1 MKVFTFCLVLLLQLL
16 LYPLLLPQ
24 LTTPTPSLNTTQQWN
39 NCRMHRW
46 HTQTQTPTH
55 TRSDK
60 EAESS
65 VFVPSPISCDV
76 IDLLMQKFDFSLI
89 SHFLRQMKNRTKQCK
104 KRCNQMAHA
113 YSKHWVTKNPLNWQ
127 QKHTAEKALHW
138 RVARV
143 YGYVSVLRLAYIY
156 LKASSAS
163 ASSSSS
169 KFSANLKSNNG
180 LISVKS
186 GKFSN
191 LVSGNSSTPLRVLHA
206 YLRRLHSE
214 RATIPLYWFSF
225 IFHRIS
231 SYFSQCVDFIY
242 VHTAHSIHAPFVSHS
257 LPLSFTHISHTM
269 YTCSCSISIVSLR
282 FTTSSFIH
290 SLYFSRARCDFNLLL
305 PHIVYTKHWYQRV
318 CAPVLRSHT
327 ITRSVANMLFARVYG
342 YVTFCLATKLSNLIL
357 LNGVQFVCLPFSLR
371 WQWYEQR
378 EHLTFEKREEQSSSC
393 SNKHT
398 LTHIVGG
405 RESER
410 KKNGR
415 TKDYRIRSNKVNFH
429 SRAYTSTITLTLCV
443 CECAKN
449 IVDLFLLYIYIC
461 VYNANES
468 MYAVIYIDNGDVI
481 QLWCKKK
488 NVAWKPNTNEWLE
501 TQSSRSQRIR
511 WLFFLSPHCTRQ
523 PAHILV

>member
-1 MKVFTFCLVLLLQLL
+1 
-16 LYPLLLPQ
+16 
-24 LTTPTPSLNTTQQWN
+24 
-39 NCRMHRW
+39 
-46 HTQTQTPTH
+46 
-55 TRSDK
+55 
-60 EAESS
+60 
-65 VFVPSPISCDV
+65 
-76 IDLLMQKFDFSLI
+76 
-89 SHFLRQMKNRTKQCK
+89 
-104 KRCNQMAHA
+104 
-113 YSKHWVTKNPLNWQ
+113 
-127 QKHTAEKALHW
+127 
-138 RVARV
+138 
-143 YGYVSVLRLAYIY
+143 
-156 LKASSAS
+156 
-163 ASSSSS
+163 
-169 KFSANLKSNNG
+169 
-180 LISVKS
+180 
-186 GKFSN
+186 
-191 LVSGNSSTPLRVLHA
+191 
-206 YLRRLHSE
+206 
-214 RATIPLYWFSF
+214 
-225 IFHRIS
+225 
-231 SYFSQCVDFIY
+231 
-242 VHTAHSIHAPFVSHS
+242 
-257 LPLSFTHISHTM
+257 M

-443 CECAKN
+443 W
-449 IVDLFLLYIYIC
+449 V
-461 VYNANES
+461 
-468 MYAVIYIDNGDVI
+468 
-481 QLWCKKK
+481 CKKYCRFVFIIYLYMCIQCQRK
-488 NVAWKPNTNEWLE
+488 HVCCNIHWQRRCNTAMVQKKERCLKAEHEWMARDSIKQKPAHSMT
-501 TQSSRSQRIR
+501 
-511 WLFFLSPHCTRQ
+511 LFSLSPLHTATSPHFSVIVPVSVCLCPHALNACMQNIGFSSPCGVAPVIKNRIKVKCIPNSMEITIKIFHFTQ
-523 PAHILV
+523 HKVM